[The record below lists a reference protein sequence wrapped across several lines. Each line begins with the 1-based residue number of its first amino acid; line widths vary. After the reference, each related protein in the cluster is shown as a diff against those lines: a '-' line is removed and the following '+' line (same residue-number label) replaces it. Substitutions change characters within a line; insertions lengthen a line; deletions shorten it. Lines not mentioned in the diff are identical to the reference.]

1 MSSIHHTF
9 MFLSLSLIFRSCQGA
24 SPRVFRSQGLKPQG
38 LKPHKREPMR
48 GASMVKW
55 FSPRRDSPIVARHF
69 VPGCQARSAWN
80 HQENSPVPEG
90 RLKSLSVPNGTKL
103 RNVCDVLRVG

>member
-24 SPRVFRSQGLKPQG
+24 SPRVFRSQGLKP
-38 LKPHKREPMR
+38 HKREPMR

-55 FSPRRDSPIVARHF
+55 FSPRRDSPIVARHE
-69 VPGCQARSAWN
+69 VPGIIRKIAPSRRD
-80 HQENSPVPEG
+80 G
-90 RLKSLSVPNGTKL
+90 
-103 RNVCDVLRVG
+103 